1 MERFEPLKK
10 WIRFEGEKALIFE
23 NVLER
28 QEMEEKMR
36 CVIYSRV
43 STEEQTTDNQLRQLR
58 EYADRQSWNI
68 IEEIQDVASG
78 GKSAEERQGLKKVFT
93 MARQRKFDVLLFWSL
108 DRFSREGS
116 RKTLEYLTKL
126 DDYRVKWH
134 SYTEEYISSL
144 GIFADAIISLMA
156 CLAKQE
162 RIRISE
168 RTKAGLARVKA
179 KGKVLGRPTDVIADT
194 EQIRELRQSGHSLS
208 EISQITGVS
217 KTRVHRLLS
226 A

>member
-1 MERFEPLKK
+1 M
-10 WIRFEGEKALIFE
+10 
-23 NVLER
+23 
-28 QEMEEKMR
+28 
-36 CVIYSRV
+36 
-43 STEEQTTDNQLRQLR
+43 
-58 EYADRQSWNI
+58 
-68 IEEIQDVASG
+68 
-78 GKSAEERQGLKKVFT
+78 
-93 MARQRKFDVLLFWSL
+93 

-208 EISQITGVS
+208 EISQITC
-217 KTRVHRLLS
+217 KR
-226 A
+226 

>member
-1 MERFEPLKK
+1 
-10 WIRFEGEKALIFE
+10 
-23 NVLER
+23 
-28 QEMEEKMR
+28 MR

-43 STEEQTTDNQLRQLR
+43 STEEQSTDNQLRQLR

-144 GIFADAIISLMA
+144 GIFSDAIISLMA

-179 KGKVLGRPTDVIADT
+179 KGKILGRPTDVIADT
-194 EQIRELRQSGHSLS
+194 EQIRELRRSGHSLS
-208 EISQITGVS
+208 EISRITEVS

>member
-1 MERFEPLKK
+1 
-10 WIRFEGEKALIFE
+10 
-23 NVLER
+23 
-28 QEMEEKMR
+28 MR

-58 EYADRQSWNI
+58 EYANRQSWNI

-78 GKSAEERQGLKKVFT
+78 GKSAEERQGLKKVFV

-116 RKTLEYLTKL
+116 RRTLEYLTRL
-126 DDYRVKWH
+126 DSYHTKWH

-144 GIFADAIISLMA
+144 GIFADAIISLRA

-179 KGKVLGRPTDVIADT
+179 KGKILGRPTDVIADT

>member
-1 MERFEPLKK
+1 
-10 WIRFEGEKALIFE
+10 
-23 NVLER
+23 
-28 QEMEEKMR
+28 MR

-43 STEEQTTDNQLRQLR
+43 STEEQSTDNQLRQLR

-144 GIFADAIISLMA
+144 GIFSDAIISLMA

-179 KGKVLGRPTDVIADT
+179 KGKILGRPTDVIADT
-194 EQIRELRQSGHSLS
+194 EQIRELRRSGHSLS
-208 EISQITGVS
+208 EISRITGVS
-217 KTRVHRLLS
+217 KNRVHRLLS

>member
-1 MERFEPLKK
+1 
-10 WIRFEGEKALIFE
+10 
-23 NVLER
+23 
-28 QEMEEKMR
+28 MR

-58 EYADRQSWNI
+58 EYADRQGWNI
-68 IEEIQDVASG
+68 VEEIQDIASG
-78 GKSAEERQGLKKVFT
+78 GKSAEERQGLKKVFI

-116 RKTLEYLTKL
+116 RKTLEYLTRL
-126 DDYRVKWH
+126 DSYHTKRH

-208 EISQITGVS
+208 EIAKITGVS
-217 KTRVHRLLS
+217 KTRIHRLLS

>member
-1 MERFEPLKK
+1 
-10 WIRFEGEKALIFE
+10 
-23 NVLER
+23 
-28 QEMEEKMR
+28 MR

-78 GKSAEERQGLKKVFT
+78 GKSAEERQGLKKFFV

-144 GIFADAIISLMA
+144 GIFSDAIISLMA

-194 EQIRELRQSGHSLS
+194 EQIRKLRRSGHSLS

-217 KTRVHRLLS
+217 NTRVHRLLS

>member
-1 MERFEPLKK
+1 
-10 WIRFEGEKALIFE
+10 
-23 NVLER
+23 
-28 QEMEEKMR
+28 MR

-43 STEEQTTDNQLRQLR
+43 STEEQSTDNQSRQLR
-58 EYADRQSWNI
+58 EYAVRQNWEV
-68 IEEIQDVASG
+68 IEEVQDIASG
-78 GKSAEERQGLKKVFT
+78 GKSAEERQGLKKVFA

-126 DDYRVKWH
+126 DDFHTKWH

-168 RTKAGLARVKA
+168 RTRAGLARVKA
-179 KGKVLGRPTDVIADT
+179 RGKVLGRPTDVVADT
-194 EQIRELRQSGHSLS
+194 GKLKELRQNGYSLS
-208 EISQITGVS
+208 EIARITGVS

>member
-78 GKSAEERQGLKKVFT
+78 GNPQKN
-93 MARQRKFDVLLFWSL
+93 
-108 DRFSREGS
+108 
-116 RKTLEYLTKL
+116 
-126 DDYRVKWH
+126 
-134 SYTEEYISSL
+134 
-144 GIFADAIISLMA
+144 
-156 CLAKQE
+156 
-162 RIRISE
+162 
-168 RTKAGLARVKA
+168 A
-179 KGKVLGRPTDVIADT
+179 KGSKKFLPWHDNGNSMFCYFGRWIGSAV
-194 EQIRELRQSGHSLS
+194 
-208 EISQITGVS
+208 
-217 KTRVHRLLS
+217 RVAGKLLNI
-226 A
+226 

>member
-1 MERFEPLKK
+1 
-10 WIRFEGEKALIFE
+10 
-23 NVLER
+23 
-28 QEMEEKMR
+28 MR

-78 GKSAEERQGLKKVFT
+78 GKSAEERQGLKKVFV

-144 GIFADAIISLMA
+144 GIFSDAIISLMA
-156 CLAKQE
+156 CLAKKE

-194 EQIRELRQSGHSLS
+194 EQIRKLRRSGHSLS

>member
-1 MERFEPLKK
+1 
-10 WIRFEGEKALIFE
+10 
-23 NVLER
+23 
-28 QEMEEKMR
+28 MR

-58 EYADRQSWNI
+58 EYANRQSWNI

>member
-1 MERFEPLKK
+1 MED
-10 WIRFEGEKALIFE
+10 
-23 NVLER
+23 
-28 QEMEEKMR
+28 KMR

-58 EYADRQSWNI
+58 EYADRQGWNI

-179 KGKVLGRPTDVIADT
+179 KGKILGRPTDVIADT
-194 EQIRELRQSGHSLS
+194 EQIRELRRSGHSLS
-208 EISQITGVS
+208 EISRITGVS

>member
-1 MERFEPLKK
+1 
-10 WIRFEGEKALIFE
+10 
-23 NVLER
+23 
-28 QEMEEKMR
+28 MR

-78 GKSAEERQGLKKVFT
+78 GKSAEERQGLKKVFVI
-93 MARQRKFDVLLFWSL
+93 ARQRKFDVLLFWSL

-126 DDYRVKWH
+126 DDYHVKWQ

-144 GIFADAIISLMA
+144 GMFADAIISLMA

-179 KGKVLGRPTDVIADT
+179 EGKVLGRPTDAIAET
-194 EQIRELRQSGHSLS
+194 EQIRELRRSGHSLS
-208 EISQITGVS
+208 EISRITGVS

>member
-1 MERFEPLKK
+1 
-10 WIRFEGEKALIFE
+10 
-23 NVLER
+23 
-28 QEMEEKMR
+28 MR

-58 EYADRQSWNI
+58 EYADRQGWNI
-68 IEEIQDVASG
+68 VEEIQDIASG
-78 GKSAEERQGLKKVFT
+78 GKSAEERQGLKKVFI

-116 RKTLEYLTKL
+116 RKTLEYLTRL
-126 DDYRVKWH
+126 DSYQMKWH

-144 GIFADAIISLMA
+144 GIFSDAIISLMA

-179 KGKVLGRPTDVIADT
+179 KGKILGRPTDVIADT

-208 EISQITGVS
+208 EIAKITGVS

>member
-1 MERFEPLKK
+1 
-10 WIRFEGEKALIFE
+10 
-23 NVLER
+23 
-28 QEMEEKMR
+28 MR

-144 GIFADAIISLMA
+144 GIFSDAIISLMA

-179 KGKVLGRPTDVIADT
+179 KGKILGRPTDVIADT
-194 EQIRELRQSGHSLS
+194 EQIRELRRSGHSLS
-208 EISQITGVS
+208 EISRITGVS

>member
-1 MERFEPLKK
+1 
-10 WIRFEGEKALIFE
+10 
-23 NVLER
+23 
-28 QEMEEKMR
+28 MR

-43 STEEQTTDNQLRQLR
+43 STEEQTTDNQLHQLR
-58 EYADRQSWNI
+58 EYADRQGWNI

-144 GIFADAIISLMA
+144 GIFSDAIISLMA

-208 EISQITGVS
+208 EISRITGVS

>member
-1 MERFEPLKK
+1 
-10 WIRFEGEKALIFE
+10 
-23 NVLER
+23 
-28 QEMEEKMR
+28 MR

-58 EYADRQSWNI
+58 EYANRQSWNI

-144 GIFADAIISLMA
+144 GIFSDAIISLMA

-179 KGKVLGRPTDVIADT
+179 KGKVLGRPTDVIADA
-194 EQIRELRQSGHSLS
+194 EQIRELRQSGYSLS

>member
-1 MERFEPLKK
+1 
-10 WIRFEGEKALIFE
+10 
-23 NVLER
+23 
-28 QEMEEKMR
+28 MR

-78 GKSAEERQGLKKVFT
+78 GKSAEERQGLKKVFV

-144 GIFADAIISLMA
+144 GIFSDAIISLMA

-194 EQIRELRQSGHSLS
+194 EQIRKLRRSGHSLS

>member
-1 MERFEPLKK
+1 
-10 WIRFEGEKALIFE
+10 
-23 NVLER
+23 
-28 QEMEEKMR
+28 MR

-43 STEEQTTDNQLRQLR
+43 STEEQSTDNQLRQLR

-78 GKSAEERQGLKKVFT
+78 GKSVEERQGLKKVFT

-144 GIFADAIISLMA
+144 GIFSDAIISLMA

-179 KGKVLGRPTDVIADT
+179 KGKILGRPTDVIADT
-194 EQIRELRQSGHSLS
+194 EQIRELRRSGHSLS
-208 EISQITGVS
+208 EISRITGVS